1 MPCISGFALHKWHSN
16 REELEN
22 DSAKST
28 SDEGPTYAKQQLG
41 SNSSE
46 AKLLDL
52 PWDKNE
58 DTLSVT
64 VGKEKSASTKR
75 SVLST
80 LAKIYDPLS
89 IVSPTTLQG
98 KIMYREICESN
109 VAWDGE
115 LPKPLKKRWD
125 NWSATL
131 PEHFTISR
139 TLAPYLQRIKEVT
152 LHAFSDASNDG
163 VSETVYEQEQ
173 GTTQGL
179 VCARSS
185 LAKRNLTIPRM
196 ELVSGH
202 MAVNLATNVKTALT
216 IHPPPIIHCWLDSSV
231 ALYWIKGQ
239 GEFRQF
245 VSNRVSKI
253 QQHREVKWHY
263 VPTSENPADL
273 GSRGGRVVSHT
284 LWSQSPPL
292 LSKAEKWPPDIILK
306 ASPETEKET
315 RVTIKAHT
323 DRTRFGNV
331 TRIFSFQKQIKPST
345 DKNFTRYA
353 DQIAKIEN

>member
-1 MPCISGFALHKWHSN
+1 MDPPLRDGLYVDDLMVGGSNVEEVAEKKATTEVFEDATFALHKWHSN

-58 DTLSVT
+58 DTPSVT

-152 LHAFSDASNDG
+152 LHAFGDACNDG
-163 VSETVYEQEQ
+163 VSATVYKQEQ

-179 VCARSS
+179 VCA
-185 LAKRNLTIPRM
+185 
-196 ELVSGH
+196 
-202 MAVNLATNVKTALT
+202 
-216 IHPPPIIHCWLDSSV
+216 
-231 ALYWIKGQ
+231 
-239 GEFRQF
+239 
-245 VSNRVSKI
+245 
-253 QQHREVKWHY
+253 
-263 VPTSENPADL
+263 
-273 GSRGGRVVSHT
+273 SR
-284 LWSQSPPL
+284 
-292 LSKAEKWPPDIILK
+292 
-306 ASPETEKET
+306 ET
-315 RVTIKAHT
+315 RNET
-323 DRTRFGNV
+323 
-331 TRIFSFQKQIKPST
+331 
-345 DKNFTRYA
+345 
-353 DQIAKIEN
+353 